1 VECSLSPFL
10 QKDIV
15 KNVVKCPLLLD
26 VQSSKSRE
34 LAKEIA
40 YIYFQYFFFLKTIKV
55 DFLNK

>member
-1 VECSLSPFL
+1 VECSLSPLL

-40 YIYFQYFFFLKTIKV
+40 YIYFQYFYLLKNHQSGFLE
-55 DFLNK
+55 